1 MNKNN
6 IKETIRLALWDTVE
20 DHPAAIIAS
29 FTIIG
34 AFPVALILTSP
45 VLTILATILIILLPI
60 LLPPIILIVS
70 FIRNYRW
77 YKERSRND

>member
-1 MNKNN
+1 MNKSN
-6 IKETIRLALWDTVE
+6 IKETIHLALLDTVE

-29 FTIIG
+29 FIIIG
-34 AFPVALILTSP
+34 TFLVILILTSP
-45 VLTILATILIILLPI
+45 VLIILAAILII
-60 LLPPIILIVS
+60 LLPPIILTVS

>member
-20 DHPAAIIAS
+20 DHQAAFIVSFIIIAT
-29 FTIIG
+29 FLVI
-34 AFPVALILTSP
+34 LILTSP
-45 VLTILATILIILLPI
+45 VLTILAAILAILLPF
-60 LLPPIILIVS
+60 IILTVS